1 MSSNGSQSPTEDNG
15 PNGSNGSNE
24 VNSGLTGN
32 TGNTGNNGN
41 TGDNSSNVT
50 VNTSNISNND
60 DFKNLTLDETITQ
73 EGLIITNKQGTTVN
87 GNEKTESTFASTDL
101 ANNTVNITQDLI
113 GTVIAQ
119 YDNST
124 VTGQLVS
131 QIADYASKIK
141 CSEFHGKGSIDDY
154 NELFIAAAAIA
165 NETKQMTLDVD
176 VEGFGDFAK
185 AADDLSAL
193 FTSFTKKL
201 QNVNIIDDS
210 VFLRAVLNALVK
222 IDNLSNVFGRFK
234 ETILIT
240 STVRIPQSSNIV
252 ANLLNG
258 VMGEVN
264 CAMGYINNFVTV
276 NPNLPQG
283 QLSNIDKNII
293 SQATNT
299 IENWAVLC
307 NQGVS
312 IALANSPDIQ
322 CIKNVNSSLSQ
333 QVAAMNAATAALKS
347 KFLLL
352 NPIP

>member
-1 MSSNGSQSPTEDNG
+1 MSSNGNTGTNSSPSSPT
-15 PNGSNGSNE
+15 P
-24 VNSGLTGN
+24 
-32 TGNTGNNGN
+32 NNGN
-41 TGDNSSNVT
+41 NENNGNNNSNVT

-60 DFKNLTLDETITQ
+60 DFQNLTLNETITQ
-73 EGLIITNKQGTTVN
+73 AGLIITNKQGTTVN

-101 ANNTVNITQDLI
+101 ANNTVNITEDLI
-113 GTVIAQ
+113 GTVVAS
-119 YDNST
+119 YDDST
-124 VTGQLVS
+124 TTGQLVS
-131 QIADYASKIK
+131 QISEYASKIK
-141 CSEFHGKGSIDDY
+141 CSEFHGKGNIDDY
-154 NELFIAAAAIA
+154 NELFVAAAAIA

-176 VEGFGDFAK
+176 IEGFADFGK

-210 VFLRAVLNALVK
+210 AFLRAVLNALIK

-252 ANLLNG
+252 ANLLNN

-293 SQATNT
+293 SQATHT

-307 NQGVS
+307 DQGVS
-312 IALANSPDIQ
+312 IALANSPDILA
-322 CIKNVNSSLSQ
+322 IKNVNHSLSQ
-333 QVAAMNAATAALKS
+333 QVSAMNAATAALRS

-352 NPIP
+352 NPTT